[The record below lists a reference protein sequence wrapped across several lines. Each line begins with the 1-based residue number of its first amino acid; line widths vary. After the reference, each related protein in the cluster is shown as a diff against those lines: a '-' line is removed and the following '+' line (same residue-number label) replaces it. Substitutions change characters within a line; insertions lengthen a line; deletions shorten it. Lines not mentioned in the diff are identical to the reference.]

1 MTCDR
6 VEKAVESLGTA
17 SDEHAVDGDAVDEGR
32 TAEQSDGG
40 RKEDLVATSLCSA
53 VSGREEDLLAVTE
66 AKELEEAR
74 AEVGD
79 ALSAP
84 AAQEITLHCNL
95 GGNLGVITEI
105 TPHCPPSVNSEI
117 APPQKPKAS
126 LFDDDE
132 AAERVMVP
140 PKKKVSLFDDDDD
153 DERVMVPP
161 KKKVGLFADDD
172 DAETWVAPPKPRA
185 SSVGDKDDEDAPPL
199 WRRGGTTSLATGSQS
214 LFGDEEDGAVSWL
227 GAASKSKV
235 SLFGDDDDDDDNDN
249 AVAAIKQELEAELR
263 RQADIRA
270 SLQTIQS

>member
-1 MTCDR
+1 
-6 VEKAVESLGTA
+6 
-17 SDEHAVDGDAVDEGR
+17 
-32 TAEQSDGG
+32 
-40 RKEDLVATSLCSA
+40 
-53 VSGREEDLLAVTE
+53 
-66 AKELEEAR
+66 
-74 AEVGD
+74 
-79 ALSAP
+79 
-84 AAQEITLHCNL
+84 
-95 GGNLGVITEI
+95 
-105 TPHCPPSVNSEI
+105 VNSEI

-235 SLFGDDDDDDDNDN
+235 SLFGDDDDDDDDDN